1 MKNKFLLS
9 SLACIS
15 FYTTQ
20 AQPSSKLPNII
31 FILADDIGYADFSCY
46 GAKTIATPH
55 IDELAANGIRF
66 TNAYA
71 PASTSSPSRYALL
84 PGD

>member
-31 FILADDIGYADFSCY
+31 FILADDIGYADFSC
-46 GAKTIATPH
+46 
-55 IDELAANGIRF
+55 
-66 TNAYA
+66 
-71 PASTSSPSRYALL
+71 
-84 PGD
+84 

>member
-1 MKNKFLLS
+1 MINKYLLS

-55 IDELAANGIRF
+55 IDELAAMVF
-66 TNAYA
+66 VLPTLML
-71 PASTSSPSRYALL
+71 LL
-84 PGD
+84 PLLHLLAMLY